1 MGTKDIQ
8 VTKRNGKVERFDAD
22 KINKV
27 LQWSVDGIKDVSFE
41 EVAMNAHLQFYNGIT
56 SKDIHLMLVEAAANL
71 ISETKSNYQYVAS
84 RLLNYQLRKEV
95 WGGKNPPKFFDF
107 VKKNVEI
114 SRVYD
119 PEILVWYTTREFE
132 KLDEFIKHDRDF
144 NFTYA
149 GIKQLCEKYLVQH
162 RGTKEIYETPQFA
175 YMLMAMT
182 LFRDYGDRRTEY
194 VKRAYTFFS
203 RHKINL
209 PTPIMAGVR
218 TNIRSYASCA
228 LFSISDDLKSIFA
241 NNSAVG
247 LATASRYGIGINPS
261 RIRATN
267 APIRDGDTIHTGV
280 VSFLKMYEAT
290 VKSCQQG
297 GLRGG
302 GATTNFAYFHYD
314 IEDIIVLKNNAK
326 SDDKSVRKLD
336 YCISLDKLF
345 YERFIKNENITLFS
359 SHEVPELWDNFGLP
373 SFRELYEKAERK
385 HLKFKKVV
393 KARDLM
399 MLLSKERIETGRIYI
414 LNIDHV
420 NDHGSWNEQVD
431 MANLCVAPESTILT
445 KNGYKVIS
453 TLLNQEVQ
461 VWNGKEWS
469 STIIRQTGIKQP
481 LMKIVLEDG
490 RSLDCTPYHKLYPCF
505 HQTISKDTDDVRINF
520 YEKEVKASEL
530 KVGDTLQIVDKNFSL
545 TTLEYH
551 NRTYSKICW
560 IGDVGRIDDTYCC
573 NESKEHKIVINGIL
587 TGNCVEVTQPTI
599 PIRDLNDTNGEIGVC
614 ILAAVNLLEIKDKE
628 EMESVADIT
637 VRMLDSLIDHQKY
650 FVPAAENFA
659 KKRRSLGVGITNLA
673 ALLAREEVK
682 YSSVKAPNIAA
693 RYMEQLSYYLIKA
706 SVELA
711 KEKGPCEKFSFTK
724 YSKGILPI
732 DTYKKDI
739 DEFVTEKLH
748 MDWES
753 LRQDIKKYGMR
764 HSTLC
769 ANMPVESSSLIQS
782 STNGMEPPRSLI
794 SNKRS
799 KAGVIPVVVPM
810 IESLAKNYTLA
821 FDMPDNEGYLRV
833 VAALQKFVDMS
844 TSTNLYYNVNHY
856 ADKQIP
862 QEELIKDIMLAYRW
876 GIKSLYYSNTYD
888 GDTQSAIG
896 DKVTSEQDCASGACA
911 I

>member
-194 VKRAYTFFS
+194 VKMAYTYYS

-209 PTPIMAGVR
+209 PTPITAGVR

-228 LFSISDDLKSIFA
+228 LFSIDDDLKSIFA

-280 VSFLKMYEAT
+280 ISFLKMYEAT

-345 YERFIKNENITLFS
+345 YERFVKDENITLFS
-359 SHEVPELWDNFGLP
+359 YHEVPELWNNFGLP
-373 SFRELYEKAERK
+373 GFRELYEKAERK
-385 HLKFKKVV
+385 HLKFKRSVR
-393 KARDLM
+393 ARDLM

-414 LNIDHV
+414 LNIDHA
-420 NDHGSWNEQVD
+420 NEHGSWTEQVD
-431 MANLCVAPESTILT
+431 MANLCV
-445 KNGYKVIS
+445 
-453 TLLNQEVQ
+453 
-461 VWNGKEWS
+461 
-469 STIIRQTGIKQP
+469 
-481 LMKIVLEDG
+481 
-490 RSLDCTPYHKLYPCF
+490 
-505 HQTISKDTDDVRINF
+505 
-520 YEKEVKASEL
+520 
-530 KVGDTLQIVDKNFSL
+530 
-545 TTLEYH
+545 
-551 NRTYSKICW
+551 
-560 IGDVGRIDDTYCC
+560 
-573 NESKEHKIVINGIL
+573 
-587 TGNCVEVTQPTI
+587 EVTHPTI
-599 PIRDLNDTNGEIGVC
+599 PIKDLNDQNGEIGVC
-614 ILAAVNLLEIKDKE
+614 VLAAINLLEIKDKE
-628 EMESVADIT
+628 EMESVADVV
-637 VRMLDSLIDHQKY
+637 VRMLDALIDHQKY
-650 FVPAAENFA
+650 FVPAAENFT

-682 YSSVKAPNIAA
+682 YSSAKAPNIVA
-693 RYMEQLSYYLIKA
+693 RYMEQLSFYLIKA

-711 KEKGPCEKFSFTK
+711 KEKGPCEKFSLTK

-739 DEFVTEKLH
+739 DGFVTEKLH

-753 LRQDIKKYGMR
+753 LREDIKKYGMR
-764 HSTLC
+764 HSTLLC
-769 ANMPVESSSLIQS
+769 AMPCESSSLIQS

-799 KAGVIPVVVPM
+799 KAGVVPVVVPL
-810 IESLAKNYTLA
+810 IESLGKHYTLA

-833 VAALQKFVDMS
+833 VAAIQKFVDMS

-856 ADKQIP
+856 PDKQIP
-862 QEELIKDIMLAYRW
+862 QEELVKDIMLAYRW

-888 GDTQSAIG
+888 GDTHSSLGDEKHIVEQSNC
-896 DKVTSEQDCASGACA
+896 DSGACA